1 MAHPTRIC
9 AQRYRP
15 KPEARIHLA
24 QVTPE
29 IYADPLFFIEN
40 MPDSD
45 VEDRESGEHSED
57 EADSDDDIEEAVNAV
72 CRTTRVHL
80 IEIDEL
86 SPLEWDRSMFD
97 KWTKDFRV
105 VLNACTPQQLEL
117 CIDQNQGIPPI
128 LNPDNSG

>member
-1 MAHPTRIC
+1 MDLWLTPLESVLNA
-9 AQRYRP
+9 YRP

-29 IYADPLFFIEN
+29 IHADPLFFIEN

-72 CRTTRVHL
+72 VERLVFTSL
-80 IEIDEL
+80 KL
-86 SPLEWDRSMFD
+86 MNYPLWNGI
-97 KWTKDFRV
+97 V
-105 VLNACTPQQLEL
+105 VC
-117 CIDQNQGIPPI
+117 
-128 LNPDNSG
+128 